1 MDLSFLNEYMMPVV
15 FGLCLCVGYIIKHW
29 IKDVDNKIIPTVCAI
44 IGVLAAMGVS
54 KTVSVEIILAG
65 MLSGLASTGFHQVFK
80 QLFGQPNI

>member
-44 IGVLAAMGVS
+44 IGILAAMGVAQAV
-54 KTVSVEIILAG
+54 TVEIVLAG
-65 MLSGLASTGFHQVFK
+65 MLSGLASTGFHQAFK
-80 QLFGQPNI
+80 QMFGHTDT